1 MIHREGFGTL
11 VLIGGLVLAISG
23 TTYYFNLGWVQYP
36 IYAICFGFFLFILQ
50 FFRNPT
56 RHAPNIPNGLISP
69 ADGKV
74 VVITKVYEKRFFK
87 QEMQMVS
94 IFMSPFNVHVNRVP
108 FNGKVVHSE
117 YHKGKYLVAFHPK
130 SSDLNESTTVVF
142 EHNNGQQVMVRQI
155 AGAVARRII
164 CYMKKDQQ
172 VEVGS
177 EMGFIKFGSRADI
190 YLPLDADIK
199 VKLGDKTVGAETLI
213 AELK

>member
-11 VLIGGLVLAISG
+11 ALIGGLMLGISG
-23 TTYYFNLGWVQYP
+23 ITYYFNLGWVQYP
-36 IYAICFGFFLFILQ
+36 IYILCLGFFLFILQ

-56 RHAPNIPNGLISP
+56 RKAPNIPNGLISP

-74 VVITKVYEKRFFK
+74 VVITKVHEKRFFK
-87 QEMQMVS
+87 KEMQMVS

-108 FNGKVVHSE
+108 FNGKVVHSQ

-172 VEVGS
+172 VDVGS

-190 YLPLDADIK
+190 YLPLDAEIK
-199 VKLGDKTVGAETLI
+199 VQLGDKTVGAETLI

>member
-11 VLIGGLVLAISG
+11 ALIGGLVLAISG

-36 IYAICFGFFLFILQ
+36 IYIICFGFFLFILQ
-50 FFRNPT
+50 FFRNPK

-74 VVITKVYEKRFFK
+74 VVITTVHEKRFFK
-87 QEMQMVS
+87 KEMQMVS